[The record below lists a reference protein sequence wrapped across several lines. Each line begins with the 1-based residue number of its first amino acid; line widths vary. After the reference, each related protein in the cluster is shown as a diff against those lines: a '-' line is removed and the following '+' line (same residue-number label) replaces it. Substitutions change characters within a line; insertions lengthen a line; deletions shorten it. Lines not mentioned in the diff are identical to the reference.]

1 MLAPLAG
8 AGYTSGPDVPH
19 RSAALTAHVPRVTT
33 PTPIDPNSGEAPSTP
48 SGPLMRWLW
57 ATYLRKHVGTL
68 MVAVCFMALEGS
80 MLGVLSYMMQPMFD
94 NVFVE
99 GDGSLLIWVGVVL
112 IGIFLIRAVS
122 SVIQKVLLTRIA
134 QRTAA
139 ALRIDLLDRMMLQDG
154 GFHQSHPPGFLIQR
168 VQSDVNAVGDVW
180 RAIIT
185 GAGRDFMGLIVLLGV
200 AISVDWLWALLA
212 FVGIPL
218 LVLPAA
224 MAQNYV
230 RRNARKARD
239 LGAHLSTRL
248 DEVFHGIVQIK
259 LNALE
264 TYQSRQYRTLT
275 DRFVDTEVKAAFGGA
290 AIPAMIDV
298 ISGIGFMA
306 VILYGGAEIIA
317 GDKTIG
323 QFMTFFTAM
332 GFAFDPLRRLGAI
345 SGLWQQAAAAIE
357 RIKELLDAPLVL
369 ESPAAPVKAP
379 AGTPEITLEDVSL
392 SYGETQ
398 VLRNLSLVAHPGET
412 TALVGA
418 SGAGKSTIF
427 NLLTRLVDPQSGHV
441 RIGGVA
447 TTDMALEDLRGLYS
461 VVTQEALLFDETLRE
476 NILLGRRDV
485 SDDDLKDVLDA
496 AHVSDFV
503 AKLPKGLDTPVGPRG
518 SALSGGQRQ
527 RVVIARALLRD
538 TPILLLDEAT
548 SALDAQSEKVVQDAL
563 DRLSSGRTTLVIAHR
578 LSTIRGANQI
588 VVMDRGEVKD
598 SGTHTE
604 LLDRGGIYADLYR
617 LQFQEG
623 KTVIDPAGAD
633 ALRPRRPGEKEAP
646 QGLLRRMAGRLFG

>member
-1 MLAPLAG
+1 M
-8 AGYTSGPDVPH
+8 
-19 RSAALTAHVPRVTT
+19 
-33 PTPIDPNSGEAPSTP
+33 I
-48 SGPLMRWLW
+48 
-57 ATYLRKHVGTL
+57 
-68 MVAVCFMALEGS
+68 AVCFMALEGS
-80 MLGVLSYMMQPMFD
+80 MLGALSYMMQPMFD

-99 GDGSLLIWVGVVL
+99 GDGSLLIWVGL
-112 IGIFLIRAVS
+112 ILIAIFLVRAVS
-122 SVIQKVLLTRIA
+122 SVVQKVLLTRIA

-154 GFHQSHPPGFLIQR
+154 SFHQSHPPGFLIQR

-200 AISVDWLWALLA
+200 AISVDWVWALLA

-230 RRNARKARD
+230 RRNARRARD

-264 TYQSRQYRTLT
+264 SYQSRQYRTLT

-290 AIPAMIDV
+290 AIPAMIDI

-357 RIKELLDAPLVL
+357 RIKELLDAPLTL
-369 ESPAAPVKAP
+369 ASPKTPKAAPM
-379 AGTPEITLEDVSL
+379 GTPQITMENVSL
-392 SYGETQ
+392 SYGDTQ
-398 VLRNLSLVAHPGET
+398 VLHDLSFTARPGET

-418 SGAGKSTIF
+418 SGAGKSTVF
-427 NLLTRLVDPQSGHV
+427 NLLTRLVDPQSGDV
-441 RIGGVA
+441 RIGDVA
-447 TTDMALEDLRGLYS
+447 TSDMDLEDLRGLYS

-476 NILLGRRDV
+476 NILLGRTDV
-485 SDDDLKDVLDA
+485 TDADLKTVLDA
-496 AHVSDFV
+496 AHVTDFV
-503 AKLPKGLDTPVGPRG
+503 EKLPLGLDTPVGPRG

-548 SALDAQSEKVVQDAL
+548 SALDAQSEQVVQNAL

-578 LSTIRGANQI
+578 LSTIREADKI
-588 VVMDRGEVKD
+588 VVMDRGRVLDE
-598 SGTHTE
+598 GTHDE
-604 LLDRGGIYADLYR
+604 LLARGGIYADLYR
-617 LQFQEG
+617 LQFKDG
-623 KTVIDPAGAD
+623 KAVVDMSSSRTLERRLDAAPGHRAGLIQRLA
-633 ALRPRRPGEKEAP
+633 A
-646 QGLLRRMAGRLFG
+646 RLFG

>member
-1 MLAPLAG
+1 M
-8 AGYTSGPDVPH
+8 
-19 RSAALTAHVPRVTT
+19 
-33 PTPIDPNSGEAPSTP
+33 I
-48 SGPLMRWLW
+48 
-57 ATYLRKHVGTL
+57 
-68 MVAVCFMALEGS
+68 AVCFMALEGS
-80 MLGVLSYMMQPMFD
+80 MLGALSYMMQPMFD

-99 GDGSLLIWVGVVL
+99 GDGSLLIWVGL
-112 IGIFLIRAVS
+112 ILIAIFLVRAVS
-122 SVIQKVLLTRIA
+122 SVVQKVLLTRIA

-154 GFHQSHPPGFLIQR
+154 SFHQSHPPGFLIQR

-200 AISVDWLWALLA
+200 AISVDWVWALLA

-230 RRNARKARD
+230 RRNARRARD

-264 TYQSRQYRTLT
+264 SYQSRQYRTLT

-290 AIPAMIDV
+290 AIPAMIDI

-357 RIKELLDAPLVL
+357 RIKELLDAPLTL
-369 ESPAAPVKAP
+369 ASPKTPKAAPM
-379 AGTPEITLEDVSL
+379 GTPQITMENVSL
-392 SYGETQ
+392 SYGDTQ
-398 VLRNLSLVAHPGET
+398 VLHDLSFTARPGET

-418 SGAGKSTIF
+418 SGAGKSTVF
-427 NLLTRLVDPQSGHV
+427 NLLTRLVDPQSGSV
-441 RIGGVA
+441 RIGDVA
-447 TTDMALEDLRGLYS
+447 TSDMDLEDLRGLYS

-476 NILLGRRDV
+476 NILLGRTDV
-485 SDDDLKDVLDA
+485 TDADLKTVLDA
-496 AHVSDFV
+496 AHVTDFV
-503 AKLPKGLDTPVGPRG
+503 EKLPLGLDTPVGPRG

-548 SALDAQSEKVVQDAL
+548 SALDAQSEQVVQNAL

-578 LSTIRGANQI
+578 LSTIREADKI
-588 VVMDRGEVKD
+588 VVMDRGRVLDE
-598 SGTHTE
+598 GTHDE
-604 LLDRGGIYADLYR
+604 LLARGGIYADLYR
-617 LQFQEG
+617 LQFKDG
-623 KTVIDPAGAD
+623 KAVVDMSSSRTLERRLDAAPGHRAGLIQRLA
-633 ALRPRRPGEKEAP
+633 A
-646 QGLLRRMAGRLFG
+646 RLFG